1 MNDLI
6 LHERQIDNLRK
17 NAAILSNILQDMA
30 QNDAASWRDGL
41 DGWTVLDIMCHL
53 RDYEDIFRE
62 RGELILATC
71 SPTFPVYDHL
81 AMVVERAYHAQ
92 SLPDVL
98 ADFMAFREK
107 TAVFFQNL
115 APVDWQQTGHH
126 VEHGIYTITALAAHI
141 IWHDSN
147 HIEQLTRVISSK
159 SLSVVS

>member
-98 ADFMAFREK
+98 ADFMASREK
-107 TAVFFQNL
+107 TAVFL
-115 APVDWQQTGHH
+115 PKPRSCR
-126 VEHGIYTITALAAHI
+126 LAANRTSYGA
-141 IWHDSN
+141 WHLY
-147 HIEQLTRVISSK
+147 HHRTRRPHHLARQQSH
-159 SLSVVS
+159 